1 MEIDFN
7 RKSLDTLLQVFTA
20 GPFGPC
26 LAFRSY
32 YQIPVNEAI
41 VTEEVE
47 NFAMAFMT
55 AANRVYPETF

>member
-7 RKSLDTLLQVFTA
+7 CKSLDTLLQVFTA
-20 GPFGPC
+20 GPFGPSI
-26 LAFRSY
+26 AFRFY

-41 VTEEVE
+41 STQEVE
-47 NFAMAFMT
+47 DFAMAFMT